1 MKNKLLLAL
10 LLVSLWS
17 CHSNGTEA
25 EEQESTLA
33 AEPIPPVAL
42 AAATVEPAGYLD
54 WQSVRVN
61 GKYPLATSIHT
72 LDELIGKPDSVIS
85 IDWNNTCSSG
95 FRSEDSQIA
104 YYGGYQFEQFGD
116 SLYFQSVDFR
126 KSKDIFLQSNDL
138 KLSSSTTLEEIK
150 GRFPEAASRIKK
162 MDVYEMGEVDA
173 IAIPPSQDLSDGHWL
188 LMFRNGKLIRL
199 DDWFPC

>member
-1 MKNKLLLAL
+1 MKSKLLLPL
-10 LLVSLWS
+10 ILVSLWS
-17 CHSNGTEA
+17 CHTNSTEA
-25 EEQESTLA
+25 EEQESALAVERTPPVSLA
-33 AEPIPPVAL
+33 A
-42 AAATVEPAGYLD
+42 TGEPAGYLD

-61 GKYPLATSIHT
+61 GKHPLATSIHS

-85 IDWNNTCSSG
+85 IDWNETCLSG

-138 KLSSSTTLEEIK
+138 KLRSTTTIEEIRE
-150 GRFPEAASRIKK
+150 RFPDAAKGIKK
-162 MDVYEMGEVDA
+162 MDVYEIGEVDA
-173 IAIPPSQDLSDGHWL
+173 IALPPSQDLSDGHWL
-188 LMFRNGKLIRL
+188 LMFRNGKLIRI